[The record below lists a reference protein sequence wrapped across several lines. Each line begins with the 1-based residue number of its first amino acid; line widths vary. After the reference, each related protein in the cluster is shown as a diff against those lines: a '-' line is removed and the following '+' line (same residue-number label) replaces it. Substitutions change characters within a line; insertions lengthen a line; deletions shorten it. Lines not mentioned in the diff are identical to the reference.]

1 MSGAQEAGMQGAHGL
16 GPRQPIS
23 LPIPLPLSEENFERI
38 AWLHHQLAP
47 SQSAYELVWTHCQIV
62 ARIARTLA
70 EQYRASMSREQTG
83 TPRSAVGGVHAASAS
98 APAAPVAT
106 VPTPAARFAST
117 TPASPTPASAV
128 SASAAP
134 AKSVSNPWGIAF
146 PDADLAYLGGL
157 LHDIGVYRV
166 FSEDGTTFEHGRYIL
181 HGLEGYRILVE
192 EGFGEKLAQFARN
205 HTGVGITRDEVV
217 SQGLPLPVDDYMPRT
232 IEQEIVMYADKF
244 HTKSRP
250 PSFVT
255 LESARAS
262 AARFGESNAA
272 RFDALVARYGVP
284 NLRGLADEYGMGLR

>member
-1 MSGAQEAGMQGAHGL
+1 MSGTRGTGAQGAHGL

-23 LPIPLPLSEENFERI
+23 LPIPLPLSEENFDRI

-70 EQYRASMSREQTG
+70 EQYRASMSREQSG
-83 TPRSAVGGVHAASAS
+83 APRPAVGGVHAVPANAPAAPA

-106 VPTPAARFAST
+106 VPTPTARVAST
-117 TPASPTPASAV
+117 APAATASPASAK
-128 SASAAP
+128 SA
-134 AKSVSNPWGIAF
+134 SNPWGIAF

-166 FSEDGTTFEHGRYIL
+166 FSEDGTTFERGRYIL

-250 PSFVT
+250 PAFVT

-284 NLRGLADEYGMGLR
+284 TLRGLADEYGMGLR